1 MKICAIRSRPATATW
16 CFRLLGS
23 CLIVVGWATLAAGQT
38 APHVVQVEEQWELVV
53 ATPDPDSSGPQ
64 VTTVISPVGNVTGV
78 HAALELNQQSLPE
91 FTPGG
96 LQLQVWT
103 NELPLAYRQFPAPAV
118 MATPGE
124 HVVWTQSLVL
134 SDGKL
139 TFEIRDGQSASW
151 GSFGGQGYLKAAV
164 CTELDSLNQ
173 YDPAVSVAN
182 SGVGYAAN
190 RVQSLVLKGVRV
202 TLSTGEVLED
212 NTARVVHQQQ

>member
-1 MKICAIRSRPATATW
+1 MRICAIRLRPATAAW

-23 CLIVVGWATLAAGQT
+23 ALIVVGWATLAAGQSE
-38 APHVVQVEEQWELVV
+38 PQVVRVEEQWELIVT
-53 ATPDPDSSGPQ
+53 TPDPDSSGPQ

-78 HAALELNQQSLPE
+78 HAAFELNQQSLPE

-96 LQLQVWT
+96 LQLQVWN

-118 MATPGE
+118 MATAGE

-134 SDGKL
+134 GDGKL
-139 TFEIRDGQSASW
+139 TFEIRNGQSTSW

-164 CTELDSLNQ
+164 CTELTNLNQ

-190 RVQSLVLKGVRV
+190 RVQSLVLKGVRL